1 MTALNLLDNCFLVNY
16 CEEQR
21 WVMKNRDKLEAS
33 HLKSH
38 VGYWL
43 RVVSNAVSHSFA
55 KKLAASDVT
64 VAEWVILREMYSG
77 EQATSPS
84 VVADM
89 TGLTRG
95 AVSKLIERLLQKGL
109 VTRAEASGDRRYQ
122 DIKLTSAARK
132 LVPQL
137 ASIADENDGRF
148 FSVLTTSERNAL
160 MMILVKIAE
169 SHQLNTNPIE

>member
-1 MTALNLLDNCFLVNY
+1 MAKK
-16 CEEQR
+16 E
-21 WVMKNRDKLEAS
+21 KLEAS

-38 VGYWL
+38 IGYWL

-77 EQATSPS
+77 DETTSPS
-84 VVADM
+84 VVADI

-109 VTRAEASGDRRYQ
+109 VTRAEAAGDRRYQ
-122 DIKLTSAARK
+122 EIKLTALAKK
-132 LVPQL
+132 LVPKL
-137 ASIADENDGRF
+137 ASIADENDESF
-148 FSVLTTSERNAL
+148 FSVLTPWERSTL
-160 MMILVKIAE
+160 LTILAKMAA
-169 SHQLNTNPIE
+169 SHQLNRNPIE